1 MTAPTTCPRCN
12 GDGFIEVAPLS
23 HALNA
28 IVEVPCPDC
37 CCPCCGSRT
46 GGGLCAVAEER
57 DFLDDDDRHRR
68 LADV

>member
-1 MTAPTTCPRCN
+1 MTAPTVCPRCD
-12 GDGFIEVAPLS
+12 GDGFIEVTPLP

-37 CCPCCGSRT
+37 CCPCCGTKT

-57 DFLDDDDRHRR
+57 DWLDAEIAYGRSQDR
-68 LADV
+68 